1 MRWITVFHRVE
12 VPPVWSTRKEGILIM
27 ARSGEGPRSGRPAT
41 GSSTALT
48 TTRVEAPVYVNPAT
62 VIDAS
67 STVSAGSEQLDQD
80 KVLPLPGWLQRVYFI
95 FPIVLYIPDVIFNYF
110 VYSDGGKIQSDSVLI
125 QVGQVILWAFM
136 SIGIVGMA
144 YLLSVLA
151 PWHWGQGHYVQAFFC
166 GVGVVIATA
175 ITTWNSLAYRS
186 SGFQTFKTDEW
197 VYKHFPQLQI
207 VSVTMVLVAIAPP
220 FWGLFWAIV
229 QPTQARR
236 SLRHLEESH
245 AEKLL
250 RAQQEAELKSVKAEA
265 NAKVREAQLRGMAQT
280 AVAAREQAATLLRR
294 NTSSGPAVS
303 GEQSILAT
311 EAHIRDEDAVV
322 DPDDS
327 GPHNVVPLAP
337 LGGAGRDLAGARD
350 RAVFMNRAAA
360 ATPAVH
366 SSPSNAS
373 TPAAAQPPLISQPD
387 MQGAPMGDAMP
398 WTPRRPA
405 QLGGG
410 IIPTFFPDA
419 DDQMTGTTGPRPAV
433 RRPGDNSVLFRGISE
448 GLSTKGAALV
458 EQVLN
463 ELNPKGAKKTLP
475 RKEITARLAQ
485 KLNGDEATAMKLL
498 DQWYKARKAG
508 RGGQS

>member
-1 MRWITVFHRVE
+1 M
-12 VPPVWSTRKEGILIM
+12 
-27 ARSGEGPRSGRPAT
+27 
-41 GSSTALT
+41 GSSTALA
-48 TTRVEAPVYVNPAT
+48 TRADAAVYVNPAT

-67 STVSAGSEQLDQD
+67 MSVAGGEAVEQD

-110 VYSDGGKIQSDSVLI
+110 VYSDGGKIQSDSALI

-151 PWHWGQGHYVQAFFC
+151 PWHWGQGHRVQAIFC
-166 GVGVVIATA
+166 GIGVVIATA

-229 QPTQARR
+229 QPTQAKR
-236 SLRHLEESH
+236 SLRHLQESH
-245 AEKLL
+245 AERLL
-250 RAQQEAELKSVKAEA
+250 RAQQEAELKRVKAEA

-280 AVAAREQAATLLRR
+280 AGAFRDQAATLMRR
-294 NTSSGPAVS
+294 GTSSGPAVS
-303 GEQSILAT
+303 GDQHPNAALDDGAARE
-311 EAHIRDEDAVV
+311 EDVAARAQ
-322 DPDDS
+322 DS
-327 GPHNVVPLAP
+327 GPHNIVPLAA
-337 LGGAGRDLAGARD
+337 LGGAGRDLAGTRD
-350 RAVFMNRAAA
+350 RAVFMNHAAA

-366 SSPSNAS
+366 SAPSGAS
-373 TPAAAQPPLISQPD
+373 TPAAAQPPLMAQPD
-387 MQGAPMGDAMP
+387 VQGATIGDALP

-410 IIPTFFPDA
+410 IIPTFFPDG

-433 RRPGDNSVLFRGISE
+433 RRPGENSVLFRGISE
-448 GLSTKGAALV
+448 GLSAKGEALV
-458 EQVLN
+458 EEVLR
-463 ELNPKGAKKTLP
+463 ELNPTGIKKSLP
-475 RKEITARLAQ
+475 RKEITARLTQ
-485 KLNGDEATAMKLL
+485 RLNGDEATAQKLI
-498 DQWYKARKAG
+498 DQWYRARKAG
-508 RGGQS
+508 RGSQG